1 MGGGSWRP
9 TRSNMKYSGA
19 SANTPNAPAPQKTI
33 FANFIPA
40 SIAGRARYNPLVWCP
55 IRNFARWG
63 GWVDEVVESLVH
75 RSSSGVG
82 QIRMADFQAQM
93 RLKARWGSGWGAR
106 NGRRKQ
112 WEVIPVRT
120 RSGRNR

>member
-1 MGGGSWRP
+1 MGDGE
-9 TRSNMKYSGA
+9 
-19 SANTPNAPAPQKTI
+19 
-33 FANFIPA
+33 
-40 SIAGRARYNPLVWCP
+40 NPHRKR
-55 IRNFARWG
+55 RNFARWG

-120 RSGRNR
+120 RSGNRGIRKAHLVCR